1 MKLWMETIL
10 HLIFWVLCFW
20 ILYSALAFE
29 SLEVLVENGIERSI
43 YTRNPA
49 AVPTLAIVLAARA
62 LLFYGLSFGVLS
74 RFPEH
79 RQWRPLLAQ
88 LALLVAASYLVEWGL
103 LRALNKPPAVPPGI
117 DILLYLFFTLAAFAY
132 RLAKDWWRNERL
144 RARLAEEKLT
154 AELNYLK
161 AQLNPHFLFNT
172 LNNLYALAEREG
184 NEPLSEGIAGLAELM
199 RYAVYDSRADYVP
212 LDKELRFLQSM
223 VEMQSLRFEEED
235 DVDIAF
241 RVSGEYGHLVIAPLL
256 LMPFL
261 ENAFKH
267 GVRYGQHSAI
277 QIEVMLEGC
286 TLYFK
291 TVNRAH
297 ENQNRP
303 HEEKAGIG
311 LENTRR
317 RLQLLY
323 PEKHQL
329 EIKNQ
334 NGRFSVNLQLE
345 LDGRQ
350 SKQGGI
356 A

>member
-1 MKLWMETIL
+1 MKKWLEIVL
-10 HLIFWVLCFW
+10 HLSFWLFCLW
-20 ILYSALAFE
+20 ILYTAFAFE
-29 SLEVLVENGIERSI
+29 SVEVMVENGVEREI
-43 YTRNPA
+43 YTRASGVLPSM
-49 AVPTLAIVLAARA
+49 LIVLLAKALFFYAAA
-62 LLFYGLSFGVLS
+62 LYVLPEYFGQQ
-74 RFPEH
+74 
-79 RQWRPLLAQ
+79 QWRPMLFQLGSLFLACQ
-88 LALLVAASYLVEWGL
+88 LVEWGL
-103 LRALNKPPAVPPGI
+103 HELLFGI
-117 DILLYLFFTLAAFAY
+117 MVMIPTGMNILLYLLFLFAAFAY
-132 RLAKDWWRNERL
+132 RLSKDWWRNERQ
-144 RARLAEEKLT
+144 RALLAEEKLAT
-154 AELNYLK
+154 ELNYLK

-172 LNNLYALAEREG
+172 LNNLYALAERAG

-212 LDKELRFLQSM
+212 LDKELRFLRSM
-223 VEMQSLRFEEED
+223 VEMQSLRLEEED

-350 SKQGGI
+350 S
-356 A
+356 